1 MLHDPRVLSLAS
13 SSSHSL
19 LNATAL
25 EIVQRCLLYYEHWDN
40 QAFKQACASLSFS
53 LKDSPLVPRWI
64 YYCENENFHMKFF
77 FLLPNYITKRMAI
90 ENNSAPPSLVIR
102 VSEQKTTLAISIRA
116 YLVTVLIKF
125 ENLRESY
132 LN

>member
-13 SSSHSL
+13 SSSHSP

-102 VSEQKTTLAISIRA
+102 VSEQKTTLAISICA

>member
-13 SSSHSL
+13 SSSHSP

-90 ENNSAPPSLVIR
+90 EDNSAPPPPSNSSKRTKDKSCNFYMR
-102 VSEQKTTLAISIRA
+102 VSRNSANKI
-116 YLVTVLIKF
+116 
-125 ENLRESY
+125 
-132 LN
+132 

>member
-13 SSSHSL
+13 SSSHSP

-90 ENNSAPPSLVIR
+90 ENNSAPPPLVIR
-102 VSEQKTTLAISIRA
+102 VSEQKTNLAISICA